1 MADTWTN
8 LPGGPNPVE
17 AASDAEAT
25 SGDRN
30 EPQPLRP
37 DPDAAHQHADE
48 VKPGTVRARKDGTY
62 EMCVVIAEKAM
73 WCPMVEKAPGI
84 YHVSAIID
92 GKGQW
97 CEMVEEPEQSIDP
110 SVAAASGARAESPD
124 KDIDGD
130 TEDWVPDHGEPAP
143 TEVPASNAEPSDAE
157 AASDAEPPSDAQLN
171 AEDDNTSHLGT
182 FLQDSEGFS
191 TIETHIAGYDVSLF
205 FAPGEGQKGAM
216 GMREFFWGG
225 STKMNL
231 RRLGRQPVAHT
242 SPCAFH
248 DNFRNGPGQAPIIG
262 SRL

>member
-1 MADTWTN
+1 MADTWKN
-8 LPGGPNPVE
+8 LPWGPSRLRP
-17 AASDAEAT
+17 EAT
-25 SGDRN
+25 SGARN

-62 EMCVVIAEKAM
+62 ETCVVIAEKAM

-84 YHVSAIID
+84 YHLSGITH
-92 GKGQW
+92 GMGQW
-97 CEMVEEPEQSIDP
+97 REMVEEPEQSIDP
-110 SVAAASGARAESPD
+110 SVAAAGGARAESPD
-124 KDIDGD
+124 KDIHGD
-130 TEDWVPDHGEPAP
+130 TEDFEPDWNGPAP

-191 TIETHIAGYDVSLF
+191 TIETHIAGYDVRLF

-216 GMREFFWGG
+216 GMREFFLG
-225 STKMNL
+225 SAKLNL

-242 SPCAFH
+242 CPCAFH
-248 DNFRNGPGQAPIIG
+248 DNGRNGPGQAPIIG
-262 SRL
+262 RRL